1 MADFLLELYSEEVP
15 PKLQIN
21 ARKQISDS
29 FISLFNKEDISFKK
43 LDFFS
48 SPKRIIISIKNLP
61 FFTKDLAK
69 EIKGPRIN
77 VPEEIVKAFLNS
89 HGASD
94 NDLVKKTIDKGE
106 FYFLKI
112 KEKKRDVKEILEINI
127 PKILKGISWK
137 KSMKWSD
144 NEIFWGRP
152 LHSILALFN
161 NKIITFKYGHIESI
175 SHTFV
180 EQNYEEVPKKINSFK
195 DYESLM
201 RKNSIIFDHENR
213 KKLILNK
220 FKSKIKQKFIENFD
234 EVLLEEVTNI
244 VENPNVILAS
254 FDKKYLR
261 IPKEIIISTL
271 KVNQRYFPL
280 FDPKNNLTNN
290 FFIVSNKP
298 DVKNIIKTGNQRV
311 VESRLADANFFWE
324 RDKSKNLIKQI
335 NKLKS
340 ITFFEKIG
348 TVFDKTQRLRKL
360 SSFMS
365 DELNFNKEKAEIAAS
380 ISKTD
385 LCSDLVGEYPDLQG
399 IMGKHFAISQGFD
412 EDIAQS
418 VSDHYLPTGNDSKI
432 PRKTLSCII
441 SIADKIDSLVSF
453 FAINF
458 KPTSSKDPFALRRA
472 AIGLLKIV
480 IENKL
485 SLRVK
490 DLINYNLR
498 LLEEHGVKIENNSV
512 EKEILD
518 FLKDRMRNILK
529 EKKIQKDIIE
539 ASLST
544 HIGDN
549 YYDLYRKNLLMQK
562 HIKKEIGKNAISS
575 YKRAYNIIENKGQGI
590 QGRPDAV
597 LFRKEEEKI
606 LYERIHKIRKDLIAK
621 NNNKDY
627 ELLLKSLSE
636 TKILTD
642 IFFDKVV
649 VNDENNDIKNNRLEL
664 LKMFCNTFDN
674 FINFSKLEGI

>member
-1 MADFLLELYSEEVP
+1 
-15 PKLQIN
+15 
-21 ARKQISDS
+21 
-29 FISLFNKEDISFKK
+29 
-43 LDFFS
+43 
-48 SPKRIIISIKNLP
+48 
-61 FFTKDLAK
+61 
-69 EIKGPRIN
+69 
-77 VPEEIVKAFLNS
+77 
-89 HGASD
+89 
-94 NDLVKKTIDKGE
+94 
-106 FYFLKI
+106 
-112 KEKKRDVKEILEINI
+112 
-127 PKILKGISWK
+127 
-137 KSMKWSD
+137 
-144 NEIFWGRP
+144 
-152 LHSILALFN
+152 
-161 NKIITFKYGHIESI
+161 
-175 SHTFV
+175 
-180 EQNYEEVPKKINSFK
+180 
-195 DYESLM
+195 
-201 RKNSIIFDHENR
+201 
-213 KKLILNK
+213 
-220 FKSKIKQKFIENFD
+220 
-234 EVLLEEVTNI
+234 
-244 VENPNVILAS
+244 
-254 FDKKYLR
+254 
-261 IPKEIIISTL
+261 
-271 KVNQRYFPL
+271 
-280 FDPKNNLTNN
+280 
-290 FFIVSNKP
+290 
-298 DVKNIIKTGNQRV
+298 
-311 VESRLADANFFWE
+311 
-324 RDKSKNLIKQI
+324 
-335 NKLKS
+335 
-340 ITFFEKIG
+340 
-348 TVFDKTQRLRKL
+348 
-360 SSFMS
+360 MS

-418 VSDHYLPTGNDSKI
+418 VSEHYLPTGTDSKI

-441 SIADKIDSLVSF
+441 SIADKIDSLVCF

-518 FLKDRMRNILK
+518 FLKERMRNILK

-575 YKRAYNIIENKGQGI
+575 YKRAYNIIENKGQDI

-642 IFFDKVV
+642 VFDKVI
-649 VNDENNDIKNNRLEL
+649 VNDENKDIKNNRLEL

>member
-1 MADFLLELYSEEVP
+1 MADFLLELYSEEIP

-29 FISLFNKEDISFKK
+29 FISLLNKEGISFKK
-43 LDFFS
+43 HDFFS

-61 FFTKDLAK
+61 FFTKDLSK

-77 VPEEIVKAFLNS
+77 VPEEIIKAFLNS

-106 FYFLKI
+106 FYFLKT

-127 PKILKGISWK
+127 PKILKSISWK
-137 KSMKWSD
+137 KSMKWSN

-161 NKIITFKYGHIESI
+161 NKIITFKYGHIEST

-180 EQNYEEVPKKINSFK
+180 EQNCEEVQKKINSFK

-201 RKNSIIFDHENR
+201 KKNSIIFDHENR
-213 KKLILNK
+213 KKIILNK

-418 VSDHYLPTGNDSKI
+418 VSEHYLPTGTDSKI

-441 SIADKIDSLVSF
+441 SIADKIDSLVCF

-518 FLKDRMRNILK
+518 FLKERMRNILK

-575 YKRAYNIIENKGQGI
+575 YKRAYNIIENKGQDI

-642 IFFDKVV
+642 VFFDKVI
-649 VNDENNDIKNNRLEL
+649 VNDENKDIKNNRLEL